1 MRNSLF
7 TDFVREKT
15 ETLENIVDG
24 AAIEKAR
31 RLVYIDDSI
40 KTSEVFEKH
49 ILADKKAIKI
59 IENCA
64 KSFALGL
71 FVVICVLE
79 PAHITLGGNV
89 AYHNPRLVAAIKDS
103 LLTGLVHKDP
113 DHILER
119 LTVSTIGAG
128 LLSVNHD
135 I

>member
-40 KTSEVFEKH
+40 KTREVFEKH

-59 IENCA
+59 IGNCA
-64 KSFALGL
+64 KSFVLGL

-89 AYHNPRLVAAIKDS
+89 AYHNPRLVAAIKDQ
-103 LLTGLVHKDP
+103 LTYWT
-113 DHILER
+113 R
-119 LTVSTIGAG
+119 S
-128 LLSVNHD
+128 
-135 I
+135 